1 MRMILAIFLFSTSAF
16 AQSTPPSTAPVIMP
30 CSNLPNT
37 IFEVKTDNGEHA
49 APQPES
55 GKALVY
61 FLQDDTNFI
70 ARPRPTTRLGI
81 DGAWVG
87 ATHSN
92 SYFYFSVEP
101 GEHHLC
107 AIWQAGGLYP
117 LAGAAAAH
125 FMAEAGHIYYFRA
138 QNGSLK
144 DGTETIDF
152 GPLDS
157 DEGQLLIGRYSF
169 SSSSAKK

>member
-1 MRMILAIFLFSTSAF
+1 VRMLLAIFLFSAPVF
-16 AQSTPPSTAPVIMP
+16 AQGAPSASAAAV

-37 IFEVKTDNGEHA
+37 IFDVKTDTGEHLAQPA
-49 APQPES
+49 A

-70 ARPRPTTRLGI
+70 ARPRPTTRLAV

-87 ATHSN
+87 ATHSD
-92 SYFYFSVEP
+92 SYFYFPVEP

-107 AIWQAGGLYP
+107 AIWQAGGLDP
-117 LAGAAAAH
+117 TAGAAAAR
-125 FMAEAGHIYYFRA
+125 FTARAGHSYYFRA

-144 DGTETIDF
+144 DGTKTIEF
-152 GPLDS
+152 GRVDS
-157 DEGQLLIGRYSF
+157 DEAQLLINRYAF
-169 SSSSAKK
+169 SSSSVKK

>member
-1 MRMILAIFLFSTSAF
+1 MRIILVILLFSAPAF
-16 AQSTPPSTAPVIMP
+16 AQSVPTASVAAGAV

-49 APQPES
+49 ARPAA

-61 FLQDDTNFI
+61 FMQDDTKYFEH
-70 ARPRPTTRLGI
+70 PRPTTRLAI

-87 ATHSN
+87 ATHSD
-92 SYFYFSVEP
+92 SYFYVSVEP

-107 AIWQAGGLYP
+107 ANWQGGGLQP
-117 LAGAAAAH
+117 VTAVVAAH
-125 FMAEAGHIYYFRA
+125 FTAEAGHSYYFRA
-138 QNGSLK
+138 QNSSVK
-144 DGTETIDF
+144 DGEKTIEF
-152 GPLDS
+152 ARVDS
-157 DEGQLLIGRYSF
+157 DEGQLLINRYAF

>member
-1 MRMILAIFLFSTSAF
+1 MRMILALFLFSAPAF
-16 AQSTPPSTAPVIMP
+16 AQGAPSASGAAGAV

-37 IFEVKTDNGEHA
+37 LFDVKTDTGEHIA
-49 APQPES
+49 QPVA

-70 ARPRPTTRLGI
+70 ARPRPTTRLAL

-87 ATHSN
+87 ATHSD
-92 SYFYFSVEP
+92 SYFYFPVEP

-107 AIWQAGGLYP
+107 AIWQGGGLDP
-117 LAGAAAAH
+117 TTAPAAVH
-125 FMAEAGHIYYFRA
+125 FTAQAGHSYYFRA

-144 DGTETIDF
+144 DGTKTIEF
-152 GPLDS
+152 GSVDS
-157 DEGQLLIGRYSF
+157 DEAYLLINRYALSG
-169 SSSSAKK
+169 SSVKK

>member
-1 MRMILAIFLFSTSAF
+1 MKMILVIFLLSAPAF
-16 AQSTPPSTAPVIMP
+16 AQSAPPVPLAAGAV

-37 IFEVKTDNGEHA
+37 IFDVKTDNREHTV
-49 APQPES
+49 QPVA

-61 FLQDDTNFI
+61 FLQDDTNYI
-70 ARPRPTTRLGI
+70 ARPRPTTRLAV

-87 ATHSN
+87 ATRSD

-107 AIWQAGGLYP
+107 ANWQGGGLQP
-117 LAGAAAAH
+117 VSGVAAAH
-125 FMAEAGHIYYFRA
+125 FTAVAGHAYYFRV

-144 DGTETIDF
+144 NGEKTIEF
-152 GPLDS
+152 GREDS
-157 DEGQLLIGRYSF
+157 DEGQLLTNRYAF
-169 SSSSAKK
+169 SSSSIKK

>member
-1 MRMILAIFLFSTSAF
+1 MRMVLMILLFGASTF
-16 AQSTPPSTAPVIMP
+16 AQNAPPVAAGAV

-37 IFEVKTDNGEHA
+37 IFDVKTDNGEHA
-49 APQPES
+49 AQPAA

-61 FLQDDTNFI
+61 FLQDDTNYI
-70 ARPRPTTRLGI
+70 SRPRPTTRLAM

-87 ATHSN
+87 ATHSD

-107 AIWQAGGLYP
+107 AGWQAGGLQP
-117 LAGAAAAH
+117 TAGVAAAH
-125 FMAEAGHIYYFRA
+125 FTAVAGHVYYFRV
-138 QNGSLK
+138 QNGSLQ
-144 DGTETIDF
+144 DHSTTIEL
-152 GPLDS
+152 GRVDS
-157 DEGQLLIGRYSF
+157 DEAQLLINRYAF

>member
-1 MRMILAIFLFSTSAF
+1 MRMILMILLFSVPAF
-16 AQSTPPSTAPVIMP
+16 AQNASTATGASSAV

-37 IFEVKTDNGEHA
+37 IFDVKTDNGEHPA
-49 APQPES
+49 QPVA

-61 FLQDDTNFI
+61 FLQDDTNYI
-70 ARPRPTTRLGI
+70 ARPRPTTRLAV

-87 ATHSN
+87 ATRSD
-92 SYFYFSVEP
+92 SYFYFSVDP

-107 AIWQAGGLYP
+107 AGWQAGGLQP
-117 LAGAAAAH
+117 TAGVAAVH
-125 FMAEAGHIYYFRA
+125 FTAVAGHVYYLRV

-144 DGTETIDF
+144 DGGTTIEL
-152 GPLDS
+152 GRVDS
-157 DEGQLLIGRYSF
+157 DEAHLLISRYAF